1 MTHDEEFVVLMDD
14 ADTEALE
21 ERALDAG
28 ISDDAAMIYDIR
40 PRSGA
45 NMAAARLS
53 LSEAFARW
61 LVAIGWTIDLP
72 IGAALDP
79 TVWPDWLS
87 EIEEPGRKAQYLK
100 NVFWG
105 LTFDAIFQERSFQGT
120 LVGFANDGG
129 TIDRRADAGKS
140 MHQLATVRV
149 LVESEPPSYAMK
161 VAMRLF
167 DLFKVKPGFTVVR
180 SALDGNT
187 GLRGKIRRP
196 DFFVREAAP
205 LEEPSFL
212 TDRQVSFR
220 LRVKFAR

>member
-1 MTHDEEFVVLMDD
+1 MTHDEEFVILMDD
-14 ADTEALE
+14 ADVEAPE
-21 ERALDAG
+21 GRAFDAG
-28 ISDDAAMIYDIR
+28 ISPAAAQIYDIQ
-40 PRSGA
+40 PRSA
-45 NMAAARLS
+45 ENMASPRIVLA
-53 LSEAFARW
+53 EAFARW

-72 IGAALDP
+72 IGAGLDP
-79 TVWPDWLS
+79 TEFPDWLS
-87 EIEEPGRKAQYLK
+87 EVGEPGRKAQYLK

-105 LTFDAIFQERSFQGT
+105 LTFDAIFQDRKFQGT

-140 MHQLATVRV
+140 MHQLATVRI

-167 DLFKVKPGFTVVR
+167 DLFKIKPGFTVVR
-180 SALDGNT
+180 SAVDGNT
-187 GLRGKIRRP
+187 GAIGKIRLP
-196 DFFVREAAP
+196 DLLVREAAP

>member
-1 MTHDEEFVVLMDD
+1 MTHDEDFVVLMDD

-21 ERALDAG
+21 GRAFDAG
-28 ISDDAAMIYDIR
+28 ISPDAAQIYDIQ
-40 PRSGA
+40 PRSGE
-45 NMAAARLS
+45 NMASPRVVLA
-53 LSEAFARW
+53 EAFARW

-72 IGAALDP
+72 LGAALDV
-79 TVWPDWLS
+79 TEFPDWLA
-87 EIEEPGRKAQYLK
+87 EVNEPGRKAQYLK

-120 LVGFANDGG
+120 LVSFANDGG

-149 LVESEPPSYAMK
+149 LVESEPPSYVMK

-167 DLFKVKPGFTVVR
+167 DLFKIKPGFTVVR
-180 SALDGNT
+180 PALDGNT
-187 GLRGKIRRP
+187 GVRGKIRHP
-196 DFFVREAAP
+196 DLLVREAAP

-212 TDRQVSFR
+212 TDKQVSFR